1 MKALVQR
8 VSEARVEID
17 GVVSGQIEQGLL
29 ILLGVEADDSS
40 EHMQT
45 LMKKCLNYRIFS
57 DDVGKMNLSVKDVNA
72 EVLLVSQF
80 TLCASTSKGLRPSFS
95 KAGAPALAESLYNE
109 ALDYIASELGSVQ
122 SGQFAANMQVHLV
135 NDGPVTFLL
144 ES

>member
-8 VSEARVEID
+8 VSQARVEID
-17 GVVSGQIEQGLL
+17 GVVSGQIQQGLL
-29 ILLGVEADDSS
+29 ILLGVEATDTT
-40 EHMQT
+40 EHMQA

-57 DDVGKMNLSVKDVNA
+57 DDDGKMNLSVKDIGA

-80 TLCASTSKGLRPSFS
+80 TLCASTTKGLRPSFS
-95 KAGAPALAESLYNE
+95 KAGAPALAEALYND
-109 ALDYIASELGSVQ
+109 ALEYIAHELGAVE
-122 SGQFAANMQVHLV
+122 SGRFAADMQVHLV